1 MKTTVGKTKK
11 QRTKDNTMAM
21 FPVMARKIE
30 RQKRVVKALKAVRK
44 ALCVDGPTW
53 PAEDVATLIEALKE
67 QVQPPPPDTE
77 PETTVWAAPEQG
89 GNE

>member
-1 MKTTVGKTKK
+1 M
-11 QRTKDNTMAM
+11 
-21 FPVMARKIE
+21 
-30 RQKRVVKALKAVRK
+30 KALKAVRK

-67 QVQPPPPDTE
+67 QVQPPPPGAE

-89 GNE
+89 EERLPSGLERFFQVP